1 MFDHQ
6 GPILQSIFYCFF
18 CQYSTKF
25 ACENIFIIP
34 FLVKLLNVM
43 KCDLWKRLIRIAG
56 NVCIKHAQYRFVN
69 KQVANVRLSLFHV
82 FKTAPHSSFNIFLS
96 RAKRKNTQ
104 TPHFPFYSLTQQM
117 CFYGAQPFSSFLF
130 SSLHFIKHGHRG
142 FTTQHFLSLATL
154 MLPIKFSVA
163 QFIMLMYNSTL
174 LVSAQLEDM
183 FAPKF

>member
-1 MFDHQ
+1 MRYVFKAYTDCWKCLHQ
-6 GPILQSIFYCFF
+6 ACSISIC
-18 CQYSTKF
+18 
-25 ACENIFIIP
+25 
-34 FLVKLLNVM
+34 
-43 KCDLWKRLIRIAG
+43 
-56 NVCIKHAQYRFVN
+56 
-69 KQVANVRLSLFHV
+69 KQTICCGTNVRLSLFHV
-82 FKTAPHSSFNIFLS
+82 FETAPHSSFNIFLS